1 MRKTEQGMGMTDQ
14 GMVVEHG
21 NELCGEGEMG
31 KAEQVMEMAE
41 HGTMAQHGWQA
52 ALTALISSRDL
63 F

>member
-1 MRKTEQGMGMTDQ
+1 MRMKWEWASRGVGMRKTEQGMGMTDQ

-41 HGTMAQHGWQA
+41 HGTMAQHG
-52 ALTALISSRDL
+52 
-63 F
+63 